1 MRRLALALLL
11 LTPALAAAQAYRW
24 VDEQGKVHYTQTP
37 PPKGDYGEVAPPP
50 PSPGGSPHLDA
61 LSKRAQDGGPD
72 QAKDQWKAAAEE
84 RKRQKLCNQAKRQNA
99 RFEVT
104 GRYYSTGPDGQ
115 REYLSPE
122 QIDQKRAEAQAA
134 MQKHCG

>member
-1 MRRLALALLL
+1 MRRLVLALLL

-61 LSKRAQDGGPD
+61 LSQKARESDK
-72 QAKDQWKAAAEE
+72 AKATEEKSAAAAEQQ
-84 RKRQKLCNQAKRQNA
+84 RQKLCDRAKRQNA
-99 RFEVT
+99 HLQGSGTYYAT
-104 GRYYSTGPDGQ
+104 GKDGN
-115 REYLSPE
+115 REYLSPA

-134 MQKHCG
+134 MQKNCG